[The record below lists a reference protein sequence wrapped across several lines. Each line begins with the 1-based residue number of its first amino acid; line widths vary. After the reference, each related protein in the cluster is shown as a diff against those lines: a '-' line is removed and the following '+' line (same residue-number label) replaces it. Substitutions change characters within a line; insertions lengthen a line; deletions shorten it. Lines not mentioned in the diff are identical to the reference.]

1 MQRGSNGGGINLYD
15 ELYEAW
21 KREKENVELQRV
33 PKNFYAKVAE
43 YVKKIREERRMLDKN
58 TTKAKLLKREF
69 RNVKNIVEELTRLRY
84 DKALRKSLARETV
97 PREVLT
103 QEEAKLY
110 GEILPLAEA
119 YQGFLN
125 DILRGR
131 LSDIGRGEK
140 PKNMLLRFVQEIPA
154 IVGSDMR
161 TYGPFE
167 PEDIATLPAENA
179 RILIKQGAA
188 LEVEV
193 K

>member
-1 MQRGSNGGGINLYD
+1 MYD

-21 KREKENVELQRV
+21 KREKENVELQKV

-84 DKALRKSLARETV
+84 DKALKKSLARETV
-97 PREVLT
+97 PRDFLT
-103 QEEAKLY
+103 QEEEKLC

-131 LSDIGRGEK
+131 LSDIERGEK
-140 PKNMLLRFVQEIPA
+140 PKNILLRFVQEIPA
-154 IVGSDMR
+154 IVGSDMK

-167 PEDIATLPAENA
+167 PEDMATLPAENA
-179 RILIKQGAA
+179 RILIKQGVA
-188 LEVEV
+188 LKVEV

>member
-1 MQRGSNGGGINLYD
+1 MQKGSKGGGINLYD

-21 KREKENVELQRV
+21 KREKENVEIQRV
-33 PKNFYAKVAE
+33 PKNFYAKIAE

-69 RNVKNIVEELTRLRY
+69 RNVKNIVEELIRLRY
-84 DKALRKSLARETV
+84 DKALKKSLARETV

-103 QEEAKLY
+103 QEEEKLY

-131 LSDIGRGEK
+131 LSHIEREEK
-140 PKNMLLRFVQEIPA
+140 PKRILLRFVQEIPA
-154 IVGSDMR
+154 IVGSDMK
-161 TYGPFE
+161 TYGPFK

-179 RILIKQGAA
+179 RILMKQGVA